1 LSALASGAGR
11 RYGVVGAMGERT
23 DQAGAV
29 EQRDELVVSYMTLRA
44 MVGLLALSFP
54 FVVVCGN
61 WLFFGHH
68 VAACLWPSNA
78 LPGSLSGYYYTHMR
92 NVFVG
97 VLWAVGLFL
106 FAYRGRNK
114 LENRITNIAGLAAVC
129 ISCFPT
135 AAPSKGRLQF
145 LNTNACGPATP
156 VSYTS
161 SLRYQAL
168 FGQLHLV
175 FVVILFAMVT
185 VMSLLFTEPP
195 GSNSGPRAAGSRQ
208 SLGAR
213 LRSWWLYCKDW
224 WEELYRVLRHREE
237 GWQASLTYVMCALV
251 IAFAGVWAFVT
262 RDWSGA
268 PWLLWC
274 EMVAFLFFG
283 ISWAVKG
290 RGVSLQIGQ
299 RLRGLLGRLTGEDC
313 EPVRTDYQA
322 RHQQDQGATVA
333 RPRV

>member
-1 LSALASGAGR
+1 MSESGSNLRTRENERGDHASA
-11 RYGVVGAMGERT
+11 T
-23 DQAGAV
+23 
-29 EQRDELVVSYMTLRA
+29 EQNNELVISYLTLRT
-44 MVGLLALSFP
+44 MVGLLALGFP
-54 FVVVCGN
+54 FAVVCGN

-106 FAYRGRNK
+106 LAYRGRNK
-114 LENRITNIAGLAAVC
+114 LDNRVTNIAGLAAIC

-135 AAPSKGRLQF
+135 SPPSRGQLQF
-145 LNTNACGPATP
+145 FNANACGSVTP
-156 VSYTS
+156 VGYTS

-195 GSNSGPRAAGSRQ
+195 GSNAGPEGAALRQ
-208 SLGAR
+208 SFRAR
-213 LRSWWLYCKDW
+213 LRSWLLYWRTW
-224 WEELYRVLRHREE
+224 WEELHRVLRYREE
-237 GWQASLTYVMCALV
+237 GWRSSLTYVVCAAV
-251 IAFAGVWAFVT
+251 IAFSGVWAFIT

-274 EMVAFLFFG
+274 ELVAFVFFG

-290 RGVSLQIGQ
+290 CGVCNQTGQ
-299 RLRGLLGRLTGEDC
+299 RLRGFLGRITGQDG
-313 EPVRTDYQA
+313 EPGLFGYHERD
-322 RHQQDQGATVA
+322 HQDLGATVA
-333 RPRV
+333 GPRR